1 MKIGVAV
8 SGSGAGAGAAYC
20 LADELRGQ
28 GAEIAMLSAC
38 SLAAVSLL
46 LWSRGLESA
55 ETDELMTLF
64 TSAQTPAC
72 ALAEFERMGI
82 FRGKPRCELAVS
94 SVDVTTGVSVIY
106 CDRLRSDAH
115 NLLALPL
122 SGNERAALASTV
134 SPYGASEPFPTSG
147 MRLCDFSAR
156 YGCPFFPLKMA
167 GMERLLAVSFSGAS
181 EPAQVAAESLS
192 ALTGKNADL
201 HYALRLDAKAE
212 PNARIREFVRLHEG
226 EIYDKLL
233 F

>member
-8 SGSGAGAGAAYC
+8 SGSGAGSGAAYS
-20 LADELRGQ
+20 LADELRRQ
-28 GAEIAMLSAC
+28 GVEISMLSAC

-46 LWSRGLESA
+46 LWSRGLEDS

-64 TSAQTPAC
+64 AQAQSPAC
-72 ALAEFERMGI
+72 AIAEFERMGV

-94 SVDVTTGVSVIY
+94 GVDVSTGVTVIY

-115 NLLALPL
+115 NLIVLPL

-134 SPYGASEPFPTSG
+134 SPYHASEPFPTSG
-147 MRLCDFSAR
+147 MRLCDFSVR

-167 GMERLLAVSFSGAS
+167 GMERLLAVSFAGAS

-192 ALTGKNADL
+192 VLTGKNADL
-201 HYALRLDAKAE
+201 HYTLRLDDRDCSGKS
-212 PNARIREFVRLHEG
+212 IREFVRLHDG